1 MRSSS
6 TGRSQIWPKPCNL
19 DRSAKILILGRR
31 SITSLPSLNPL
42 DRFLAFDPSTFTL
55 TQIIC
60 VSPKCWLNVFL
71 KILAQL
77 FDFPFQRVSL
87 KAGHPLLTSLST
99 QKKPFSQGPATF
111 FGMNRSK
118 ELNLFLVLEGIYQ
131 SNRAAAV
138 PYNFLSNISSGQLQ
152 PCTTISLSTQSRV
165 NRAYWS
171 IGSLAHSGL
180 PPIIWLR
187 RQLGLR
193 PSLGH

>member
-6 TGRSQIWPKPCNL
+6 TGRSQIWLKPCNL
-19 DRSAKILILGRR
+19 DRPAKVLASGRR
-31 SITSLPSLNPL
+31 SITSLLSLNPL
-42 DRFLAFDPSTFTL
+42 DRFLTFDPSTLTL

-99 QKKPFSQGPATF
+99 QKKPFSQGPAATF
-111 FGMNRSK
+111 FGMNRCK
-118 ELNLFLVLEGIYQ
+118 ELNLFMVSEVIYQ

-138 PYNFLSNISSGQLQ
+138 P
-152 PCTTISLSTQSRV
+152 
-165 NRAYWS
+165 
-171 IGSLAHSGL
+171 
-180 PPIIWLR
+180 
-187 RQLGLR
+187 
-193 PSLGH
+193 